1 MNKVMSAN
9 PDAHDSE
16 MIDKHISSAVLN
28 LSAKVTKAGEKGS
41 TKIAESYEP
50 LATALTLRNHRTE
63 SFTKERWE
71 RPIRTSTTY
80 VTAIRH
86 YL

>member
-16 MIDKHISSAVLN
+16 DDPYLQRRFGIYQRGLRE
-28 LSAKVTKAGEKGS
+28 LEKGS

-50 LATALTLRNHRTE
+50 LAAKHFSL
-63 SFTKERWE
+63 
-71 RPIRTSTTY
+71 
-80 VTAIRH
+80 
-86 YL
+86 